1 MLLIGV
7 AVDPEKPRHVSVKIE
22 HSWLVLCREDNRLY
36 GHRGKIRDKRT
47 QLLQHG
53 LGVRDIGDDELRHPS
68 EQRDRLVRIAASGL
82 LKIKHDRQIITLAQF
97 LAKGVE
103 YGLTLICEAAEDQY
117 RLGSNRVDHVP
128 YLLVMEQQVD
138 ELRDLKVIDGD
149 GGLVQRR
156 YDQVLLLGALQF

>member
-1 MLLIGV
+1 LLLIGV

-68 EQRDRLVRIAASGL
+68 EQRDRLVRVAASRL
-82 LKIKHDRQIITLAQF
+82 LKIKQDRQVIARAQF
-97 LAKGVE
+97 LTYGVGD
-103 YGLTLICEAAEDQY
+103 GLSFICEATKDQH
-117 RLGSNRVDHVP
+117 RLGRDGVDHVTDF
-128 YLLVMEQQVD
+128 LVM
-138 ELRDLKVIDGD
+138 KH
-149 GGLVQRR
+149 
-156 YDQVLLLGALQF
+156 